1 MCLLC
6 PPLGKEF
13 LSPSKLTK
21 KNTSRWRWK
30 KKKTKKGKE
39 KYGNYLLG
47 SPLCFCLF
55 VFSLKKKAQFDSRT
69 WQLSIFCTKNCSRSN
84 GSCLLHSQF
93 LPTLPPLPSLSLC
106 LNSPSYE
113 SHRTIFT
120 GLGAKS
126 QVMTGYLP
134 LPKPWTLKLTKICIF
149 FDEIIHTFTCTFFA
163 PVCYHMVW
171 D

>member
-1 MCLLC
+1 MAIIFWVALCVFVCLSFRLRKR
-6 PPLGKEF
+6 PNLTVELDSSAF
-13 LSPSKLTK
+13 FAQRIVYAVTDLLSFILNSFQPS
-21 KNTSRWRWK
+21 
-30 KKKTKKGKE
+30 
-39 KYGNYLLG
+39 
-47 SPLCFCLF
+47 
-55 VFSLKKKAQFDSRT
+55 
-69 WQLSIFCTKNCSRSN
+69 
-84 GSCLLHSQF
+84 
-93 LPTLPPLPSLSLC
+93 PPLPSLSLC

-134 LPKPWTLKLTKICIF
+134 LPKPWTLKLTKICIL
-149 FDEIIHTFTCTFFA
+149 FDEIIHKFTCTFFA